1 MNCIFNVGVLYNFLK
16 TFVASNL
23 SSRQCDQRR
32 SVICDKIK
40 TCVVGKEDAASF
52 VKQSDLLS
60 LLNLT
65 VKDKSLLTRC
75 VQACLPSSTL
85 SKNDDE

>member
-1 MNCIFNVGVLYNFLK
+1 MHCILNVGVPYNFLK

-23 SSRQCDQRR
+23 SSKQCDQRR
-32 SVICDKIK
+32 SVICDKVK
-40 TCVVGKEDAASF
+40 TIVVGKEDVASF

-75 VQACLPSSTL
+75 VHTCFPNSNL